1 MKSGSCR
8 SKAPSENSA
17 QQGDIFHLYALPSV
31 SLIVAGFAV
40 LLVRENETPN
50 SDRYLI
56 WLVCSGRLVCDVT
69 EQRPCYAAVRSP
81 ENKVMCEKT
90 DIRIG
95 VTGLITAGDNAGW
108 QVRIEDDMRNT
119 GGFLVLLSPD
129 FQSSPEG
136 ADDWVES
143 ESALSSYFE
152 ESSWVVKWL

>member
-1 MKSGSCR
+1 M
-8 SKAPSENSA
+8 
-17 QQGDIFHLYALPSV
+17 GD
-31 SLIVAGFAV
+31 
-40 LLVRENETPN
+40 
-50 SDRYLI
+50 
-56 WLVCSGRLVCDVT
+56 
-69 EQRPCYAAVRSP
+69 
-81 ENKVMCEKT
+81 VMCEKT

-108 QVRIEDDMRNT
+108 QVGIEDDMRNT